1 MNNSGLH
8 MQINV
13 TINNSTETFDLTE
26 LGAKYSGVINIG
38 RKCKQVWNTIA
49 LDSESIDTFQ
59 CHLIGSG
66 DSWRLED
73 GQERTEC
80 PKGLLSSKMVSCN
93 GCLGRCVNIH
103 AGRPKYY
110 KRTPESPTL
119 INGESIGQCGTQLKA
134 GNVITIDDVTM
145 SVSL

>member
-1 MNNSGLH
+1 MMKLE
-8 MQINV
+8 I
-13 TINNSTETFDLTE
+13 TINNITDTFDITE

-38 RKCKQVWNTIA
+38 QKCKQVWNTIA
-49 LDSESIDTFQ
+49 LDSDSIDPFQ

-80 PKGLLSSKMVSCN
+80 PKGLLSSKMVPCN

-110 KRTPESPTL
+110 KRTPQTPTL
-119 INGESIGQCGTQLKA
+119 INGESVGQWGTQLKD
-134 GNVITIDDVTM
+134 GDVITMGDVTIFCNERN
-145 SVSL
+145 